1 MRVNCINNLNFQRR
15 LTSSEAKDVNGLH
28 PKIQTALGH
37 TGQNILIVHDPCL
50 PVKPEKDMGIGYLL
64 SDMGMKFLNDIKTLL
79 GITAVEVHPQ
89 GEYYV
94 SKRSGFCCPYSGTAL
109 SLGAH
114 IIPPEVLLQEDFGK
128 LLSKGDINSLYEL
141 NNSFENQ
148 KFVNFEKFVTKD
160 SPFERVLRKAFL
172 NFQNLDKNS
181 GLMQKFKTYCLNN
194 ADWLEPMGVYDAL
207 VNKYKNNSKYWTE
220 LDRNLFNPDYN
231 SSFKENRLKQIMSEG
246 QEEIEFFKFKQFMAE
261 KVLAKSKEKL
271 NNLGLKLT
279 GDCLIGFSEA
289 EKFAFPKAFVKDKS
303 IGWGLPALDYDSIWD
318 ANSPAAKL
326 LKRKV
331 ELFAK
336 RYDSI
341 RFDVAWAYLNPAIK
355 DLNTGKTEHRHLKT
369 DAILRMIENTV
380 LSVKGRDFDLKNLI
394 YEFEA
399 SGEDFPLDKFNR
411 EFIKNRTKVY
421 SMQYMSRQWG
431 HTPAFVNFFDFPKES
446 LLVGLGNQ
454 DVLPIKVFAEIKEL
468 DFSKVE
474 PDEKYKILS
483 DTFGCDINRLKS
495 SFELSEN
502 LTRRYHDLYSL
513 KMVQAEILSEKYNIP
528 IEELINSPTE
538 FAKVKAAEAFVSPNS
553 MFYYMDVLGRSDILD
568 SQDFN
573 GIKNYRYRISSD
585 YLKEY
590 NNAVSKGF
598 GVNMF
603 DIYEK
608 RFKVLGLDKKYPELF
623 SKIQKYN
630 KIIQEPE
637 INAIAKNNKFKVMIC
652 SGALLCLTALILFMR
667 KTGEIKNK
675 SSH

>member
-1 MRVNCINNLNFQRR
+1 M
-15 LTSSEAKDVNGLH
+15 
-28 PKIQTALGH
+28 
-37 TGQNILIVHDPCL
+37 
-50 PVKPEKDMGIGYLL
+50 
-64 SDMGMKFLNDIKTLL
+64 
-79 GITAVEVHPQ
+79 
-89 GEYYV
+89 
-94 SKRSGFCCPYSGTAL
+94 
-109 SLGAH
+109 
-114 IIPPEVLLQEDFGK
+114 
-128 LLSKGDINSLYEL
+128 
-141 NNSFENQ
+141 
-148 KFVNFEKFVTKD
+148 
-160 SPFERVLRKAFL
+160 
-172 NFQNLDKNS
+172 
-181 GLMQKFKTYCLNN
+181 
-194 ADWLEPMGVYDAL
+194 
-207 VNKYKNNSKYWTE
+207 
-220 LDRNLFNPDYN
+220 
-231 SSFKENRLKQIMSEG
+231 
-246 QEEIEFFKFKQFMAE
+246 
-261 KVLAKSKEKL
+261 
-271 NNLGLKLT
+271 
-279 GDCLIGFSEA
+279 
-289 EKFAFPKAFVKDKS
+289 
-303 IGWGLPALDYDSIWD
+303 
-318 ANSPAAKL
+318 
-326 LKRKV
+326 
-331 ELFAK
+331 FAK

-399 SGEDFPLDKFNR
+399 SGEDFLLDKFNR